1 MESTATPVALGRY
14 RLTIDFDIGSV
25 PIDDAHLR
33 EVFGDEALSDPDSRE
48 LQHAF
53 EALRLSLLR
62 TPDALRE
69 YLRKDVITEMEVTRV
84 DDIAQAAGVSLDDR
98 PELQEA
104 VLAPLDAPARASFAV
119 LTSDGD
125 RSYSGPNDLFWRSFK
140 LQLVGASVGPIPHL
154 I

>member
-1 MESTATPVALGRY
+1 MATPVSLGRY
-14 RLTIDFDIGSV
+14 RLSIDFDCV
-25 PIDDAHLR
+25 PIDDAHLQKIS
-33 EVFGDEALSDPDSRE
+33 GDDALSDPDTRE

-53 EALRLSLLR
+53 EALRQSLLR

-69 YLRKDVITEMEVTRV
+69 YLRKDVITEMEVTPV

-104 VLAPLDAPARASFAV
+104 VLEPLDATARATFNV

-125 RSYSGPNDLFWRSFK
+125 RSYSGPNDIFWRSFN
-140 LQLVGASVGPIPHL
+140 LRLVRASVGPIPRL